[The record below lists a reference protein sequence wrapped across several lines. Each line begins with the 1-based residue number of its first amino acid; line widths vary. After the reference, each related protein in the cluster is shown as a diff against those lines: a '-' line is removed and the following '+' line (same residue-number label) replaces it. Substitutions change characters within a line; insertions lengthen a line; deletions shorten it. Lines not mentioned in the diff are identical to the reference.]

1 MKPWEH
7 DLMAQSNTHR
17 ESQKGHMRCKAG
29 RRDLRYSFCFNGGT
43 GGYWRFWLFGAIF
56 FHMYQIFN
64 FQTELML
71 LSRKQCS
78 LFI

>member
-43 GGYWRFWLFGAIF
+43 GGYTLEVLVVWGYF
-56 FHMYQIFN
+56 FPYVSDF
-64 FQTELML
+64 
-71 LSRKQCS
+71 
-78 LFI
+78 